1 MARKFFIVSYD
12 VTDDRRRNRIFK
24 TMNDFGD
31 RVQYSVFCCQL
42 NPRERLQME
51 SRLKE
56 DIHQIGDQVM
66 VVEAGKVE
74 GQNPEPDVDY
84 IGKAWKPEPRIQIV

>member
-12 VTDDRRRNRIFK
+12 VTDDRRRTRIFK
-24 TMNDFGD
+24 TMADFGD

-51 SRLKE
+51 NRLKE
-56 DIHQIGDQVM
+56 VLHQGDDQVM

-84 IGKAWKPEPRIQIV
+84 LGRGWKPEARSQIV

>member
-1 MARKFFIVSYD
+1 MARKFFIYSYD

-24 TMNDFGD
+24 AMNDFGD

-42 NPRERLQME
+42 NPRERLQLE
-51 SRLKE
+51 NRLKGE
-56 DIHQIGDQVM
+56 LNEIEDQVL

-74 GQNPEPDVDY
+74 GQNPEPEVAY
-84 IGKAWKPEPRIQIV
+84 VGKTWKPAPRAQIV